1 MLKIRSSSTLAT
13 WWKELTHLKKP
24 WCWEG
29 LKVEG
34 EGDNRG
40 WDGWMASP
48 TWWTWVWISAGSWW
62 WTGRPGVL
70 QSMGLQRVGHHSAY
84 RAHTHTKV
92 IKHKDGNKHGACVL
106 KRHCQEQW
114 LLSFLVSGFFYILKN
129 CLNFP
134 GSPAAKTPY
143 SQCRGLGLDPWLGN

>member
-1 MLKIRSSSTLAT
+1 MWVQSLGPEDSLEEEMATHSSILAWKI
-13 WWKELTHLKKP
+13 P
-24 WCWEG
+24 WTE
-29 LKVEG
+29 E
-34 EGDNRG
+34 
-40 WDGWMASP
+40 
-48 TWWTWVWISAGSWW
+48 
-62 WTGRPGVL
+62 PGGL
-70 QSMGLQRVGHHSAY
+70 QSKGWQRVGHYSAY

>member
-1 MLKIRSSSTLAT
+1 MWVQSLGPEDSLEEEMATHSSILAWKI
-13 WWKELTHLKKP
+13 P
-24 WCWEG
+24 WTE
-29 LKVEG
+29 E
-34 EGDNRG
+34 
-40 WDGWMASP
+40 
-48 TWWTWVWISAGSWW
+48 
-62 WTGRPGVL
+62 PGGL
-70 QSMGLQRVGHHSAY
+70 QSKGWQRVGHHSAY